1 MTSSTANVHVDQIDA
16 VFDSAADAGGTLV
29 VDEDEPQWEDQPENN
44 NLQAVADDTNGSGAA
59 TATVGQTGAVV
70 STPLTAGSTITV
82 EAIENLGLS
91 AQSATTTGAA
101 TAAATLGTTQE
112 MAKTTQMVEFWGQ
125 ACMQAV

>member
-16 VFDSAADAGGTLV
+16 VFDSDADAGGTLV
-29 VDEDEPQWEDQPENN
+29 VDAKTNPNGEDQPENN

-91 AQSATTTGAA
+91 AQSTTTTGAA
-101 TAAATLGTTQE
+101 TATATLGTIQRDGKDYTNGGILGSSLHR
-112 MAKTTQMVEFWGQ
+112 W
-125 ACMQAV
+125 